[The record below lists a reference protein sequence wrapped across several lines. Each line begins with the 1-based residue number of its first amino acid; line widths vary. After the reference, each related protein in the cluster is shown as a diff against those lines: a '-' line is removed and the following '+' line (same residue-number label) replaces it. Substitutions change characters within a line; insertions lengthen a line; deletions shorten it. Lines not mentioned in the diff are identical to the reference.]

1 MFLQHVRSSLIV
13 LSSLCSFFLL
23 GSYNSGTSIND
34 GRGDGSNDSVASI
47 ASMHRGVVDDMVGG
61 VCGGL
66 GVHADLGNVMNL
78 GMNLVSDQTGLR
90 DMVNIDGLV
99 DTGSGDSNSCRDS
112 MSYSNGSMGNSNRSS
127 MGNSNRSS
135 MGNSSNSRGSSIGS
149 NWGSM
154 GNSSNRGSMS
164 HSSNSRG
171 SSIGSNRGSM
181 GNSSY
186 RGSMSYSSN
195 SRGSSIGQ
203 SMSGKDTVSGQTNSK
218 IAGISIS
225 SGGSHGGT
233 QQGRKDN
240 KGVHVAES

>member
-34 GRGDGSNDSVASI
+34 SRGNGSNDSMASI
-47 ASMHRGVVDDMVGG
+47 ASMHGGVVDDVVSG
-61 VCGGL
+61 VCGGV
-66 GVHADLGNVMNL
+66 GVHADLGHVMNL
-78 GMNLVSDQTGLR
+78 SMDLVSDQTGLR
-90 DMVNIDGLV
+90 DMVNLDSLV

-112 MSYSNGSMGNSNRSS
+112 MSHSDGSS
-127 MGNSNRSS
+127 MGNSDGSS
-135 MGNSSNSRGSSIGS
+135 MGNSDGS
-149 NWGSM
+149 
-154 GNSSNRGSMS
+154 SMS

-171 SSIGSNRGSM
+171 SSIGGNRGSM
-181 GNSSY
+181 GNSSN
-186 RGSMSYSSN
+186 RGSMSNRSNSRGSSIGSNRGSSNSSNRSSMSHSSN
-195 SRGSSIGQ
+195 SRGSTIGQ